1 MEKIMNDLPALMAR
15 LLNAQKLRFGRWV
28 QLPPEEFAKL
38 EKIRNEVWAEAVRS
52 AVAGAK
58 SQRTMH

>member
-1 MEKIMNDLPALMAR
+1 MNNDLPALMGR

-28 QLPPEEFAKL
+28 QLPPHEFAKL
-38 EKIRNEVWAEAVRS
+38 ERARNAVWAEAVRN

-58 SQRTMH
+58 SQSTMH

>member
-1 MEKIMNDLPALMAR
+1 MNNDLPALMGR
-15 LLNAQKLRFGRWV
+15 LLNAQKLRFGHWV

-38 EKIRNEVWAEAVRS
+38 EKIRNEVWAEAVRN

-58 SQRTMH
+58 SQSTMH